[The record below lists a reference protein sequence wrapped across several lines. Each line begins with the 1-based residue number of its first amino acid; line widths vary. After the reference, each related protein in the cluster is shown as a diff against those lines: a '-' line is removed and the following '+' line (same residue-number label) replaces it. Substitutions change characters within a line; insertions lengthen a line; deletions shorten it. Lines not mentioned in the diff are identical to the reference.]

1 MTFIEIMRDWGWLGV
16 LLYFLIERVWP
27 FLSEKSFPS
36 LIKARTDEKKWQH
49 QMEERR
55 VVAMESLSKR
65 VEEAMLEMTRV
76 VTQQNERMSML
87 IAESAEHHRYTID
100 AVTDMRETVAV
111 MGKKHN

>member
-1 MTFIEIMRDWGWLGV
+1 MTFIEIMRDWGWFGI

-36 LIKARTDEKKWQH
+36 LVKARADEKKWQH

-55 VVAMESLSKR
+55 VAAMESLSRK
-65 VEEAMLEMTRV
+65 VEAAMHEMTNV

-100 AVTDMRETVAV
+100 AITDMRESVARQN
-111 MGKKHN
+111 K